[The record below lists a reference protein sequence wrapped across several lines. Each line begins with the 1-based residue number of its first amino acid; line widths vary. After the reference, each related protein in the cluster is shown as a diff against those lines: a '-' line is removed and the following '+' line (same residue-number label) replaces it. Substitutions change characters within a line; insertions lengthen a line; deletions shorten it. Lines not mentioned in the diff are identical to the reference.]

1 MCPRQRSDRCS
12 ALIVPAPPES
22 GRADLG
28 PEVGLERRE
37 VADLVRT
44 DRETVDRWLLSGESG
59 RHLEMPDM
67 AIELLRLKLAARKDG
82 GA

>member
-1 MCPRQRSDRCS
+1 MNNRDQ
-12 ALIVPAPPES
+12 LIEMM
-22 GRADLG
+22 ADFK
-28 PEVGLERRE
+28 LERRE

-44 DRETVDRWLLSGESG
+44 DRATVDRWLLSAESG